1 MSDADFCAIV
11 GVNLVFARSQNTT
24 MRITYSKSREHFVF
38 DKVLSISYN
47 FLFLK
52 SEVFNMDLDEIREE
66 INRVD
71 YDIVKL
77 LNKRLEMAL
86 RAKKFK
92 AQVVDKE
99 REKQVIEN
107 VQKIPLKLVEKDFS
121 TKLFETIITEC
132 RGVQIEHRELVAF
145 QGEHGSHAEVA
156 INDCDQKFV
165 PIPCP
170 QFIDVVEGVEKG
182 YFDLG
187 MLPVEHSPEGAE
199 AEVNDLLIR
208 HDIYVSAEII
218 QPPHYTLL
226 TLHET
231 DYRSIKVVYSYPQIL
246 AHCKNFI
253 ARNHL
258 EARPYYSAAG
268 AARMIADSQLRASA
282 VIATTLCA
290 ALHNLAVIKENIED
304 GNSALT
310 RYLLITKE
318 KNKEKGNKCSIIF
331 STNNN
336 FSELY
341 DILKIFNDAEIKLTR
356 IESHPAQIETGSV
369 VFLVDFLGCAG
380 EEKIQKVLEEVEKK
394 AVMYKLLGCYKKAK

>member
-1 MSDADFCAIV
+1 
-11 GVNLVFARSQNTT
+11 
-24 MRITYSKSREHFVF
+24 
-38 DKVLSISYN
+38 
-47 FLFLK
+47 
-52 SEVFNMDLDEIREE
+52 MDLNEIREK

-71 YDIVKL
+71 YEIVKL

-121 TKLFETIITEC
+121 TKLFENIITQC
-132 RGVQIEHRELVAF
+132 RGVQMGDRKLVAF

-156 INDCDQKFV
+156 INGCDQKFV

-170 QFIDVVEGVEKG
+170 QFIDVVEGIEKG

-187 MLPVEHSPEGAE
+187 MLPVEHSPEGE
-199 AEVNDLLIR
+199 VAEVNDLLIR
-208 HDIYVSAEII
+208 HDIYVSAEVT
-218 QPPHYTLL
+218 QPPDYTLL

-231 DYRSIKVVYSYPQIL
+231 DFRGIKVVYSHPQIL
-246 AHCKNFI
+246 AHCKGFI
-253 ARNHL
+253 ARNQL
-258 EARPYYSAAG
+258 EARPYYSAGG
-268 AARMIADSQLRASA
+268 AARMIAESQLRASA

-290 ALHNLAVIKENIED
+290 ALHNLAVIKENVED
-304 GNSALT
+304 DAPGFT
-310 RYLLITKE
+310 RYLLISKE
-318 KNKEKGNKCSIIF
+318 KTRGNGNKCSVIF
-331 STNNN
+331 STNNE

-341 DILKIFNDAEIKLTR
+341 GILKIFNDAKIKLTR

-369 VFLVDFLGCAG
+369 VFLVDFLGCDG
-380 EEKIQKVLEEVEKK
+380 DEKIHKVLEEVEKK
-394 AVMYKLLGCYKKAK
+394 SVMYKLLGCYVKT

>member
-1 MSDADFCAIV
+1 
-11 GVNLVFARSQNTT
+11 
-24 MRITYSKSREHFVF
+24 
-38 DKVLSISYN
+38 
-47 FLFLK
+47 
-52 SEVFNMDLDEIREE
+52 MDLNDIREE

-71 YDIVKL
+71 YEIVKL

-86 RAKKFK
+86 RARKFK
-92 AQVVDKE
+92 EQVVDLE

-107 VQKIPLKLVEKDFS
+107 VQEIPLKLVEKDFT
-121 TKLFETIITEC
+121 TKLFEIIITQC
-132 RGVQIEHRELVAF
+132 RGIQMQDRELVAF

-170 QFIDVVEGVEKG
+170 HFIDVVEGVKKG

-187 MLPVEHSPEGAE
+187 MLPVEHSPEGEE
-199 AEVNDLLIR
+199 AEVNDLLIQ
-208 HDIYVSAEII
+208 HDIYVCGEVT

-231 DYRSIKVVYSYPQIL
+231 DYRGIKVVYSHPQIL
-246 AHCKNFI
+246 AHCKGFI

-268 AARMIADSQLRASA
+268 AARMIAESQLRASA
-282 VIATTLCA
+282 VIATSLSA
-290 ALHNLAVIKENIED
+290 ALHNLTVIKENIED
-304 GNSALT
+304 DIHGLA

-318 KNKEKGNKCSIIF
+318 KSQEKGNKCSLIF
-331 STNNN
+331 STSSD
-336 FSELY
+336 FTELY
-341 DILKIFNDAEIKLTR
+341 GILKIFTDAKIKLTR
-356 IESHPAQIETGSV
+356 IESHPAQIETANV

-380 EEKIQKVLEEVEKK
+380 EEKIQKILEEVEKK
-394 AVMYKLLGCYKKAK
+394 AVMYKLLGCYKKVK

>member
-1 MSDADFCAIV
+1 
-11 GVNLVFARSQNTT
+11 
-24 MRITYSKSREHFVF
+24 
-38 DKVLSISYN
+38 
-47 FLFLK
+47 
-52 SEVFNMDLDEIREE
+52 MDLNAIRDE

-71 YDIVKL
+71 YEIVKL

-92 AQVVDKE
+92 PQVVDKD

-121 TKLFETIITEC
+121 AKLFETIITEC
-132 RGVQIEHRELVAF
+132 RGVQMEDRKLVAF
-145 QGEHGSHAEVA
+145 QGEHGSHVEVV
-156 INDCDQKFV
+156 INDSDRKFV

-182 YFDLG
+182 HFDLG
-187 MLPVEHSPEGAE
+187 MLPVEHSPEGE
-199 AEVNDLLIR
+199 VAEVNDLLIR
-208 HDIYVSAEII
+208 HDIYVCGEVI
-218 QPPHYTLL
+218 QPPHYALL

-231 DYRSIKVVYSYPQIL
+231 DYRSIKVVYSHPQIL
-246 AHCKNFI
+246 AHCKGFI

-268 AARMIADSQLRASA
+268 AARMIAESQLRASA

-290 ALHNLAVIKENIED
+290 ALHNLTVIKENIED
-304 GNSALT
+304 NNSALA

-318 KNKEKGNKCSIIF
+318 KNKEKGNKCSVIF
-331 STNNN
+331 STTND

-341 DILKIFNDAEIKLTR
+341 GVLKIFNDAGIKLTR
-356 IESHPAQIETGSV
+356 IESHPAHVETGSV
-369 VFLVDFLGCAG
+369 AFLVDFLGCAG

-394 AVMYKLLGCYKKAK
+394 AVMYKLLGCYQKFG

>member
-1 MSDADFCAIV
+1 
-11 GVNLVFARSQNTT
+11 
-24 MRITYSKSREHFVF
+24 
-38 DKVLSISYN
+38 
-47 FLFLK
+47 
-52 SEVFNMDLDEIREE
+52 MDLNEIRDE

-71 YDIVKL
+71 YEIVKL

-99 REKQVIEN
+99 REKQVIDN

-121 TKLFETIITEC
+121 TKLFENIISEC
-132 RGVQIEHRELVAF
+132 RGVQMEDRKLVAF

-182 YFDLG
+182 HFDLG
-187 MLPVEHSPEGAE
+187 MLPVEHSPEGE
-199 AEVNDLLIR
+199 VAEVNDLLIR
-208 HDIYVSAEII
+208 HDIYVGGELT
-218 QPPHYTLL
+218 QPPHYALL

-231 DYRSIKVVYSYPQIL
+231 DYRGIKVVYSHPQIL
-246 AHCKNFI
+246 AHCKGFI

-268 AARMIADSQLRASA
+268 AARMIAESQLRASA

-290 ALHNLAVIKENIED
+290 ALHNLVVIKENIED
-304 GNSALT
+304 DNSGWT
-310 RYLLITKE
+310 RYLLITKD
-318 KNKEKGNKCSIIF
+318 KSKEKGDKCSVIF
-331 STNNN
+331 STNND

-341 DILKIFNDAEIKLTR
+341 GILKIFNDAKIKLTR
-356 IESHPAQIETGSV
+356 IESHPAQTETESV
-369 VFLVDFLGCAG
+369 VFLVDFLGCDDD
-380 EEKIQKVLEEVEKK
+380 EKIHKVLDEVEKK
-394 AVMYKLLGCYKKAK
+394 AVIYKLLGCYKKAE